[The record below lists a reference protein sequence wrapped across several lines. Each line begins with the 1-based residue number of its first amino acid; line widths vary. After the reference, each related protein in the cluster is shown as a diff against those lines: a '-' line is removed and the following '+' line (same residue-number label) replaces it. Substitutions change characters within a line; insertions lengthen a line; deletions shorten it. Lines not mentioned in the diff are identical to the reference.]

1 MSNLKKKLNKTA
13 SNPEFEENGS
23 RAVESVQEKVYK
35 ASSLILEAHEQI
47 NRNGDFKDYLTSKGL
62 DGNNIAENISNLY
75 DELDKLEKIL
85 KEAADKAEY

>member
-1 MSNLKKKLNKTA
+1 MSSLKRRLNKIA
-13 SNPEFEENGS
+13 SDPEFEENGS
-23 RAVESVQEKVYK
+23 KVVESVQDKVYK
-35 ASSLILEAHEQI
+35 ASSLIIEAHEQI

-75 DELDKLEKIL
+75 DELENLEKIL